1 MFPMSPDLQLQASRP
16 TRLQREKAAARANL
30 LRRLKRRSTSTD

>member
-1 MFPMSPDLQLQASRP
+1 MFPMDPHLQLQASRP

-30 LRRLKRRSTSTD
+30 LRRLVRRGDAA